1 MHLIIRQEY
10 LNRVRK
16 RSFIAMTLLMPFL
29 FVALMSFPHWMSK
42 INDTETHDIIVLDY
56 TGSYK
61 NLFTDTSQY
70 RFYYRMT
77 GDPADNAEK
86 VYAYI
91 IISENL
97 LQNPQA
103 IAIYSEKQISQNF
116 KEYIT
121 LQAERYLENEKLASC
136 QIQNIQKIIADLQVK
151 LDIPEIRFGEDRT
164 KSRSSAEISSVIG
177 IASTFIIYMFL
188 LLYGVQVMQSVTQ
201 EKSNRIV
208 EVMISSV
215 KPFELMMG
223 KITAIGLAGLTQFA
237 IWLILSVIIL
247 FSTTS
252 QLSLGTATDNIESL
266 NQMQSYPFA
275 ELLIW
280 FTLFFSGGYMLYASL
295 FAAIGS
301 AVDNEA
307 DTQQFMTPI
316 TIIILLI
323 LASITIYSGKE
334 SIKKAQ
340 LESLKTNMLLIKAKA
355 KEYVEQ
361 ASFKNGVNKSEI
373 SEEAKNELKGKEA
386 NASDYSKQNIT
397 INGGEILYKLTSDN
411 LKEMGLK
418 DVKLGSNE
426 EYLVKY
432 NIKDVTVEVYN
443 TSGYENNGTTVYSL
457 SELEKI

>member
-1 MHLIIRQEY
+1 MNKMHLIIRQEY

-77 GDPADNAEK
+77 GDPADNTEK

-151 LDIPEIRFGEDRT
+151 LDIPEIRFGEDGT
-164 KSRSSAEISSVIG
+164 KSRSSVEISSVIG

-188 LLYGVQVMQSVTQ
+188 LLYGVQIMQSVTQ

-215 KPFELMMG
+215 
-223 KITAIGLAGLTQFA
+223 
-237 IWLILSVIIL
+237 
-247 FSTTS
+247 
-252 QLSLGTATDNIESL
+252 
-266 NQMQSYPFA
+266 
-275 ELLIW
+275 
-280 FTLFFSGGYMLYASL
+280 
-295 FAAIGS
+295 
-301 AVDNEA
+301 
-307 DTQQFMTPI
+307 
-316 TIIILLI
+316 
-323 LASITIYSGKE
+323 
-334 SIKKAQ
+334 
-340 LESLKTNMLLIKAKA
+340 
-355 KEYVEQ
+355 
-361 ASFKNGVNKSEI
+361 
-373 SEEAKNELKGKEA
+373 
-386 NASDYSKQNIT
+386 
-397 INGGEILYKLTSDN
+397 
-411 LKEMGLK
+411 
-418 DVKLGSNE
+418 
-426 EYLVKY
+426 
-432 NIKDVTVEVYN
+432 
-443 TSGYENNGTTVYSL
+443 
-457 SELEKI
+457 